1 MYRIR
6 CELLRQVGWKL
17 LLYYIKDREA
27 FMSCHKYLLTL
38 EKAGAWKGVHKICMN
53 KAEVVKGHLSH
64 SVFVALIE
72 SAMTSA
78 GTGPVWL
85 QKYHIVLY
93 IGVSSGSLHLFTP
106 ARIWMVFLSPPA
118 ILTTSEVPSLAVHLV
133 SFSFFRFHLK
143 CYFVIETYCD
153 NFVDF
158 VPLPPSFSLCKG
170 LFSIRDNRLVSISEL
185 SKYHFYFLFSHCNL
199 MQQFIL
205 VAAFLFSFP

>member
-1 MYRIR
+1 MTVLYLSKHCIEFEFYRASKSNKPYTCVLDVIQATGKRNMCRIR
-6 CELLRQVGWKL
+6 CEFLRQVGCKL

-27 FMSCHKYLLTL
+27 YMSCHKYLLTL

-64 SVFVALIE
+64 LVFEALTE

-78 GTGPVWL
+78 GTGPIWL
-85 QKYHIVLY
+85 QKNHIVLY
-93 IGVSSGSLHLFTP
+93 IGVSSGSLHLFMP

-143 CYFVIETYCD
+143 CYFVIEALIT
-153 NFVDF
+153 
-158 VPLPPSFSLCKG
+158 L
-170 LFSIRDNRLVSISEL
+170 
-185 SKYHFYFLFSHCNL
+185 
-199 MQQFIL
+199 
-205 VAAFLFSFP
+205 